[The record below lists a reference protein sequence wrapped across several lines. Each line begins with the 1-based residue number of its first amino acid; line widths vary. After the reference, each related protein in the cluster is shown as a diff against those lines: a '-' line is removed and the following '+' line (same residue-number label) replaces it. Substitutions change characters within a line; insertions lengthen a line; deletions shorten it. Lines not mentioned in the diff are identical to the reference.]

1 MLSKITDINLLIIQL
16 AIALIEHKVES
27 QNTEPQTTE
36 GQYKKGWGNH
46 QTIQTWQPEGS
57 TAHLRWVR
65 DCPWQIQGSSQ
76 DPREWTHHNEQGGGM
91 MKKHEPLAK
100 IRIELNICPFRKAE
114 IQNMLNLQEIELE
127 SLGQSDA
134 GVTTTYPDFHL
145 HKTPR

>member
-1 MLSKITDINLLIIQL
+1 
-16 AIALIEHKVES
+16 
-27 QNTEPQTTE
+27 
-36 GQYKKGWGNH
+36 
-46 QTIQTWQPEGS
+46 
-57 TAHLRWVR
+57 
-65 DCPWQIQGSSQ
+65 
-76 DPREWTHHNEQGGGM
+76 